1 MTIGRSFTFVSVI
14 ETTWRKFEVLLQ
26 SLLGKG
32 TFSLTFLRGYLIL
45 NCIPFQRNLIK
56 AFLFFTLSVWVKGN
70 LNYDKTL
77 YTESILQISNHWPCV
92 FFNFWI
98 YVLTFYKVIRCLFEL
113 AGWLSVKHTCHQARW
128 STFTAWNPDDH
139 RDSTP
144 ASCPLA
150 STLVLWCSSG
160 PTRVN
165 TLNK

>member
-1 MTIGRSFTFVSVI
+1 MI
-14 ETTWRKFEVLLQ
+14 KHC
-26 SLLGKG
+26 
-32 TFSLTFLRGYLIL
+32 IL
-45 NCIPFQRNLIK
+45 KVYYRFQIIDLV
-56 AFLFFTLSVWVKGN
+56 F
-70 LNYDKTL
+70 
-77 YTESILQISNHWPCV
+77 